1 MGWAA
6 CTRPGG
12 EHEASQVSGVRRL
25 SWSPGAVEAS
35 HPSVK
40 AAWLQALGTSL
51 LGEVCPGAA
60 PPPSSLHAMLLC
72 PHSPWSLQLRNPG
85 PCVLGRQV
93 KTLPLAFCTDG
104 CGGEKGGSTL
114 GENFKVWDY
123 IDASVSRI
131 F

>member
-1 MGWAA
+1 M
-6 CTRPGG
+6 
-12 EHEASQVSGVRRL
+12 
-25 SWSPGAVEAS
+25 EAS

-60 PPPSSLHAMLLC
+60 LPPSSLHAMLLC

-85 PCVLGRQV
+85 PCVLRRQV

-114 GENFKVWDY
+114 GENFKVWDD
-123 IDASVSRI
+123 IVASMSRI